1 MVDSITPNIKITN
14 QTEGGNNN
22 TWGAIADTN
31 FETIDNKFGDM
42 TSITTTGGNT
52 TLTDSQEI
60 VAILYVDGTLAAN
73 ATITFSGR
81 GGFWIVYNDTTGDY
95 TLTCKVSGQ
104 TGVVIPQDGKRLI
117 YCDGTDI
124 LFGNTETAVAEEV
137 LVTSATTCDI
147 LGAGSEFIRITGTT
161 VITSFGSAANQK
173 RFVRAAGTFKITH
186 NASTL
191 ILPGGYDITASPGDT
206 FIVIS
211 DASGN
216 ARVYAYQRVSQPPPV
231 MPIGTILDFAG
242 SSAPSY
248 FLLCYGQAISRTS
261 YAALFAVIGI
271 TYGAGDSTTTFN
283 LPDCRGRVSAGKDNM
298 GGSSANRLTN
308 QSGGL
313 NGDTLGDTGGE
324 ETVTL
329 TSSQMPSHTHTFSDT
344 SSSNGAHTHTVTNRA
359 FTGGVGGG
367 SGTEFLVDATTNQ
380 GNAAQ
385 ATPPTSS
392 SNGAHTHTVS
402 GTTSSAGSSGAHNNV
417 QPTIIFNKIIFAG
430 V

>member
-1 MVDSITPNIKITN
+1 VVDSITPNIKITN

-60 VAILYVDGTLAAN
+60 VAILYVDGTLASN
-73 ATITFSGR
+73 AEITFSGR
-81 GGFWIVYNDTTGDY
+81 GGFWIVNNNTTGDY

-104 TGVVIPQDGKRLI
+104 TGVVIPQAGKRLI

-124 LFGNTETAVAEEV
+124 LLGNTETAVAEEV
-137 LVTSATTCDI
+137 LVASATTCDI
-147 LGAGSEFIRITGTT
+147 LGAGSEFIRISGTT
-161 VITSFGSAANQK
+161 TITSFGSAANQK
-173 RFVRAAGTFKITH
+173 RFVRATGAFKITH

-191 ILPGGYDITASPGDT
+191 ILPGAQDITTASGDT

-248 FLLCYGQAISRTS
+248 FLLCYGQAISRTT
-261 YAALFAVIGI
+261 YAALFAVIST
-271 TYGAGDSTTTFN
+271 TYGAGDSVTTFN
-283 LPDCRGRVSAGKDNM
+283 LPDCRGRVAAGKDNM
-298 GGSSANRLTN
+298 GGSSANRLTD

-313 NGDTLGDTGGE
+313 DGDTLGDTGGVE
-324 ETVTL
+324 TSTLLSANLPNATLTVTG
-329 TSSQMPSHTHTFSDT
+329 TAAASGTHAHAVPDTHGGSSTGSGFPGFDGTGAAYPTYSETYPE
-344 SSSNGAHTHTVTNRA
+344 GAHIH
-359 FTGGVGGG
+359 
-367 SGTEFLVDATTNQ
+367 S
-380 GNAAQ
+380 
-385 ATPPTSS
+385 
-392 SNGAHTHTVS
+392 VS
-402 GTTSSAGSSGAHNNV
+402 GTTSSINGGVTQTAFNNV

-430 V
+430 VEA

>member
-52 TLTDSQEI
+52 TLTDNQEI

-81 GGFWIVYNDTTGDY
+81 GGFWIVYNNTTGDY

-104 TGVVIPQDGKRLI
+104 TGVVIPQAGKRLI

-124 LFGNTETAVAEEV
+124 LLGNTETSVAEEV
-137 LVTSATTCDI
+137 LVASATTCDI
-147 LGAGSEFIRITGTT
+147 FGAGSEFIRISGTT
-161 VITSFGSAANQK
+161 TITSFGSTANQK
-173 RFVRAAGTFKITH
+173 RFVRATGAFKITH

-191 ILPGGYDITASPGDT
+191 ILPGAQNITTASGDT

-231 MPIGTILDFAG
+231 MPIGTILDYAG

-248 FLLCYGQAISRTS
+248 FLLCYGQAISRTT
-261 YAALFAVIGI
+261 YAALFAAIGV

-283 LPDCRGRVSAGKDNM
+283 LPDCRGRVVAGKDNM
-298 GGSSANRLTN
+298 GGTSANRLTN

-313 NGDTLGDTGGE
+313 NGDTLGDTGGA
-324 ETVTL
+324 ETGTLARANLPNVTL
-329 TSSQMPSHTHTFSDT
+329 TVTGTTSTDGSHEHNLLVPTNFNESGSGGIGAGATSLDT
-344 SSSNGAHTHTVTNRA
+344 NVTVTDGARPS
-359 FTGGVGGG
+359 G
-367 SGTEFLVDATTNQ
+367 SHN
-380 GNAAQ
+380 
-385 ATPPTSS
+385 
-392 SNGAHTHTVS
+392 HTVS
-402 GTTSSAGSSGAHNNV
+402 GSTSSINGGVSQTDVNNV

>member
-1 MVDSITPNIKITN
+1 MTDTTTPNIKLTN

-22 TWGAIADTN
+22 TWGTIADTN
-31 FETIDNKFGDM
+31 FETIDNKFGDT

-60 VAILYVDGTLAAN
+60 VAIIDVNGTLAAN

-81 GGFWIVYNDTTGDY
+81 GGFWIVNNGTTGDY
-95 TLTCKVSGQ
+95 TLTCLVSGQ
-104 TGVVIPQDGKRLI
+104 TGVVIPQDGQRLI

-124 LFGNTETAVAEEV
+124 LLGNTETDVAEEV
-137 LVTSATTCDI
+137 GVVSATTCNI

-161 VITSFGSAANQK
+161 VITSFGSTPNQK

-191 ILPGGYDITASPGDT
+191 ILPGGYDITTTPGDT

-231 MPIGTILDFAG
+231 MPIGTILDYAG

-248 FLLCYGQAISRTS
+248 FLLCHGQAASRTT

-283 LPDCRGRVSAGKDNM
+283 LPDCRGRVVAGKDNM
-298 GGSSANRLTN
+298 GGTSANRLTN

-313 NGDTLGDTGGE
+313 DGDTLGDTGGA

-344 SSSNGAHTHTVTNRA
+344 SSSNGAHTHSVPLTH
-359 FTGGVGGG
+359 GG
-367 SGTEFLVDATTNQ
+367 SSTGSGFPGFDGT
-380 GNAAQ
+380 GAAY
-385 ATPPTSS
+385 PTYTETGSD
-392 SNGAHTHTVS
+392 GAHTHTVS
-402 GTTSSAGSSGAHNNV
+402 GTTSSTGSSGAHNNV
-417 QPTIIFNKIIFAG
+417 QPTIIFNKIIFTG

>member
-52 TLTDSQEI
+52 TLTDNQEI

-81 GGFWIVYNDTTGDY
+81 GGFWIVYNNTTGDY

-104 TGVVIPQDGKRLI
+104 TGVVIPQAGKRLI

-124 LFGNTETAVAEEV
+124 LLGNTETSVAEEV
-137 LVTSATTCDI
+137 LVASATTCDI
-147 LGAGSEFIRITGTT
+147 FGAGSEFIRISGTT
-161 VITSFGSAANQK
+161 TITSFGSTANQK
-173 RFVRAAGTFKITH
+173 RFVRATGAFKITH

-191 ILPGGYDITASPGDT
+191 ILPGAQDITTASGDT

-231 MPIGTILDFAG
+231 MPIGTILDYAG

-248 FLLCYGQAISRTS
+248 FLLCYGQAISRTT
-261 YAALFAVIGI
+261 YAALFAAIGV

-283 LPDCRGRVSAGKDNM
+283 LPDCRGRVVAGKDNM
-298 GGSSANRLTN
+298 GGTSANLLTD

-313 NGDTLGDTGGE
+313 DGDTLGDTGGA
-324 ETVTL
+324 ETTTLARANLPNVTL
-329 TSSQMPSHTHTFSDT
+329 SVTGTTGT
-344 SSSNGAHTHTVTNRA
+344 TGAHTHDVRIPINYSESLS
-359 FTGGVGGG
+359 GGVGGG
-367 SGTEFLVDATTNQ
+367 GSSADANITV
-380 GNAAQ
+380 
-385 ATPPTSS
+385 
-392 SNGAHTHTVS
+392 SNGALSDGSHEHS
-402 GTTSSAGSSGAHNNV
+402 IFGTTNSINNGVAQTAFNNV